1 MDFDFKHFQHRL
13 GLKNREMARL
23 LGVSTGYVGI
33 LNSDPDKKP
42 SFETMVK
49 LIDAGISVEEL
60 FGKELAAK
68 LIENSNIQTVK
79 KPTDSELK
87 ASIREVMKDLLGD
100 STP

>member
-1 MDFDFKHFQHRL
+1 MDFDFQHFITRKKMKQ
-13 GLKNREMARL
+13 REAADL
-23 LGVSTGYVGI
+23 LGVSVSYIGI
-33 LNSDPDKKP
+33 LASNP
-42 SFETMVK
+42 SKHPSYETIQK
-49 LIDAGISVEEL
+49 LIEAGITLEEL